1 MVNGSTLNV
10 YYSYD
15 CSSTGGS
22 GFAADMIGDSP
33 DNPGSDDESIAHESS
48 TGGSATVTV
57 NPQDTPE
64 GYYLQVNSRCD
75 WTIVME
81 NG

>member
-1 MVNGSTLNV
+1 
-10 YYSYD
+10 
-15 CSSTGGS
+15 
-22 GFAADMIGDSP
+22 MIGDSP

-75 WTIVME
+75 WTIVVE